1 MSNDNYNGHTILI
14 VEDDESV
21 LELAV
26 NMFEFTGYSVLTANN
41 AASGIETFRNHPEID
56 LIFSDL
62 ILPGGVTGIEMA
74 KTILNEKPGTL
85 FLLVTGYSDKGKALL
100 QKTQQMPN
108 VEFIA
113 KPYDIDAVTEKVD
126 AMIAERPVTEIN

>member
-1 MSNDNYNGHTILI
+1 MENNDNNGHTILI

-26 NMFEFTGYSVLTANN
+26 NMFEFAGYSVLTANN
-41 AASGIETFRNHPEID
+41 ASDGIETFQSHPEID

-62 ILPGGVTGIEMA
+62 ILPGGVTGVEMA
-74 KTILNEKPGTL
+74 KTILNDKPDTL
-85 FLLVTGYSDKGKALL
+85 FLLVTGYSDKGKALSE
-100 QKTQQMPN
+100 KTQHMPN

-113 KPYDIDAVTEKVD
+113 KPYDIDEVTEKVD
-126 AMIAERPVTEIN
+126 SLIATRPITEIN

>member
-1 MSNDNYNGHTILI
+1 MSNDSNNGRTILI
-14 VEDDESV
+14 VEDDENV

-26 NMFEFTGYSVLTANN
+26 NVFEVDGYSILTANN
-41 AASGIETFRNHPEID
+41 AADGVEAFRNHPEID

-74 KTILNEKPGTL
+74 KTILNEKPDTL

-113 KPYDIDAVTEKVD
+113 KPYDIDKVTEKVD
-126 AMIAERPVTEIN
+126 AMIAGRPATEIN

>member
-1 MSNDNYNGHTILI
+1 MPNDNSNGHTILI

-21 LELAV
+21 LEVAV
-26 NMFEFTGYSVLTANN
+26 NMFEFTGYTVLTANN
-41 AASGIETFRNHPEID
+41 AAGGIETFRTHPEID

-62 ILPGGVTGIEMA
+62 ILPGGATGIEMA
-74 KTILNEKPGTL
+74 KTILKEKPGTL

-100 QKTQQMPN
+100 QKTQLMPN

-113 KPYDIDAVTEKVD
+113 KPYDIDVVTEKVD
-126 AMIAERPVTEIN
+126 AMITDRRVTGIN

>member
-1 MSNDNYNGHTILI
+1 MTNDKTNGHTILI
-14 VEDDESV
+14 VEDDENV

-26 NMFEFTGYSVLTANN
+26 NMFEFAGYSVLTANN
-41 AASGIETFRNHPEID
+41 AAGGTELFQTHPEID

-74 KTILNEKPGTL
+74 KTILNEKPDTL
-85 FLLVTGYSDKGKALL
+85 FLLVTGYSDKGKALSER
-100 QKTQQMPN
+100 TQHMPH

-113 KPYDIDAVTEKVD
+113 KPYDIDKVIEKVD
-126 AMIAERPVTEIN
+126 AMIANRPVTEIN